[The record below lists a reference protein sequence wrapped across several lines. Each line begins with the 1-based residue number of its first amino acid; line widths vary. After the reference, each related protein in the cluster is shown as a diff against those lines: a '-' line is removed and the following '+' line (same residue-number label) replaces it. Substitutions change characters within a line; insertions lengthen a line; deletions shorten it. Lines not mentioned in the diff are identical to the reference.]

1 MPKFKDPV
9 INDLAKKY
17 GKIVRKPR
25 LDVFEDI
32 VDSIISQQLSVKAA
46 ATILDRVKN
55 LFPNKKIAP
64 DLILDIEDLALR
76 NCGMSWAKA
85 KYAKDLATKTLDGT
99 LQLDKLNKMSDQ
111 EVIDHLVMVKGI
123 GRWTAEMIL
132 MFTLVRPD
140 VFPVDDLGIQ
150 NTMARL
156 YKLNQKSKN
165 FKFQITKI
173 SNAWK
178 PNRTLAC
185 WYLWK
190 SLDNK

>member
-1 MPKFKDPV
+1 MQKFKDP
-9 INDLAKKY
+9 IIQKLAKKY
-17 GKIVRKPR
+17 GNIVKKPR
-25 LDVFEDI
+25 PDVFEDI
-32 VDSIISQQLSVKAA
+32 VDSIISQQLSIKAA
-46 ATILDRVKN
+46 ATILKRVKK
-55 LFPNKKIAP
+55 LFPNNKITP
-64 DLILDIEDLALR
+64 HLLLNLDDLSLR

-85 KYAKDLATKTLDGT
+85 KYAKDLAAKTLDGT
-99 LQLDKLNKMSDQ
+99 LQLTKLDQMSDQ

-150 NTMARL
+150 NAM
-156 YKLNQKSKN
+156 YKLYNLKPTKTLKIRMQK
-165 FKFQITKI
+165 IAET
-173 SNAWK
+173 WR

>member
-1 MPKFKDPV
+1 MQKFKDP
-9 INDLAKKY
+9 IIQKLAKKY
-17 GKIVRKPR
+17 GNIVKKPR
-25 LDVFEDI
+25 PDVFEDI
-32 VDSIISQQLSVKAA
+32 VDSIISQQLSIKAA
-46 ATILDRVKN
+46 ATILKRVKE
-55 LFPNKKIAP
+55 LFPNNKITP
-64 DLILDIEDLALR
+64 HLLLNLDDLSLR

-85 KYAKDLATKTLDGT
+85 KYAKDLAAKTLDGT
-99 LQLDKLNKMSDQ
+99 LQLTKLDQMSDQ

-150 NTMARL
+150 NAM
-156 YKLNQKSKN
+156 YKLYNLKPTKTLKIRMQK
-165 FKFQITKI
+165 IAET
-173 SNAWK
+173 WR